1 MLALTEEH
9 VGMLSCRILNI
20 VMEVGEV
27 PEENVELENSINVDF
42 NIISDAA
49 NDRPIGID
57 LLSYFKIDE
66 GSVFSLDVTA
76 RVIFDIPE
84 EYSDEDAAE
93 YLGKFGATRAFD
105 SIRPYVEY
113 ISTAAGFPM
122 IEVPPVVVTMN

>member
-27 PEENVELENSINVDF
+27 PTEDVELENSINVDF
-42 NIISDAA
+42 NIISDAET
-49 NDRPIGID
+49 NRPVGVD
-57 LLSYFKIDE
+57 VLAYFKIDD
-66 GSVFSLDVTA
+66 GSVFSLDLSA
-76 RVIFDIPE
+76 RVLFDIPE
-84 EYSDEDAAE
+84 EYSNDDASD

-122 IEVPPVVVTMN
+122 VDMPPIVVTMN